1 MWEWQL
7 VQVGTAACPA
17 HPGSTPAWQ
26 EKLGELDE
34 ARQRL
39 EVCESR
45 SCRLEL
51 QRRALE
57 AELGRARRALA
68 ERDAEAR
75 EARQR
80 AEQLRTQVPAPAPP
94 SPSGSIGFSLTQC
107 HSSPPSALP
116 VPPEAL
122 PSPTVPTDPTP
133 SSP

>member
-1 MWEWQL
+1 MP
-7 VQVGTAACPA
+7 GTSRL
-17 HPGSTPAWQ
+17 HGRIQ
-26 EKLGELDE
+26 EKLSELEE

-68 ERDAEAR
+68 QRDAEVR

-80 AEQLRTQVPAPAPP
+80 AEQLRTQVPAPAPLP
-94 SPSGSIGFSLTQC
+94 LSPSGSIGFSLTQF
-107 HSSPPSALP
+107 
-116 VPPEAL
+116 PPEC
-122 PSPTVPTDPTP
+122 PPRSTVPADPTP